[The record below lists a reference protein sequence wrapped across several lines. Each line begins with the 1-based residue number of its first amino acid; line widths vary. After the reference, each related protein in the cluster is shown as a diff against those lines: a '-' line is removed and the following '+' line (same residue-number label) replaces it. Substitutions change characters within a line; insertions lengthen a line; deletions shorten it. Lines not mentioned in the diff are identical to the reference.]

1 MKFGLL
7 LQMILKSGFLIIS
20 LFKIVTNISFLS
32 VYFSWPDPDAPPS
45 WQLLGVISNEKPSS
59 VFKISGLK
67 KKAESQ
73 NGFLQFGQ
81 QTISHNAQIGISVE
95 PVTIVQQQFTM
106 LEASKPN
113 LQSQFQE
120 YCQKMLQN
128 FVNFASSFAVTQ
140 AQMVRNPNET
150 YVPLSVLHNWY
161 QNFERRL
168 TMNPYFWKS

>member
-1 MKFGLL
+1 MIFGLL
-7 LQMILKSGFLIIS
+7 LQMILKSGLLIIS
-20 LFKIVTNISFLS
+20 LFMIVTNISFLS